1 MATSVK
7 NKFFFVLDEKK
18 KNRNVVVVRPLF
30 LLKNKRKKC
39 KIPVAGLY
47 MNMQLIETN
56 NQSLINMLT
65 FTNTNILY
73 CKVKIANHRQKIRV
87 NSTVLL
93 VCQGHQSQPG
103 EKVWRNGSLAGKTG
117 HLTGDRHIDI
127 EDRPIDRQDRLLDRQ
142 ERPLDR
148 QDRPLDSQGR
158 TFDRQDRP
166 LGRQDSTFDRQ
177 NWTFDR

>member
-117 HLTGDRHIDI
+117 HLTGRTGHLTGTVKDRHVDR
-127 EDRPIDRQDRLLDRQ
+127 EDRSIDRQD
-142 ERPLDR
+142 RPLDR
-148 QDRPLDSQGR
+148 QDRLLNR
-158 TFDRQDRP
+158 YDRP
-166 LGRQDSTFDRQ
+166 LDRL
-177 NWTFDR
+177 DRLLDRYRTGTLTK